1 MPIRRLSPAVVREWH
16 ARTALATP
24 TVRAHAYM
32 LLKTICATAVAD
44 DLLPANP
51 CRIRG
56 AGQAKRVSKTEPATL
71 DELAALVERSPSG
84 TGSWCCSRPGAVC
97 ASAS

>member
-1 MPIRRLSPAVVREWH
+1 
-16 ARTALATP
+16 
-24 TVRAHAYM
+24 M

-56 AGQAKRVSKTEPATL
+56 AGQAKRVSKTEPASL
-71 DELAALVERSPSG
+71 DELAALVEALPQRYRLMALLAA
-84 TGSWCCSRPGAVC
+84 WCGLR
-97 ASAS
+97 SAS